1 MGYLDKS
8 ESEGIRFL
16 QTPPP
21 PQWGPAPK
29 PTKASTVKLYF
40 SLTPYLFPAKHAV
53 IVKSFIIK
61 KIIDKQ
67 ITKPLSNWALSYQVL

>member
-1 MGYLDKS
+1 MSYLDKS
-8 ESEGIRFL
+8 ESEGISFL
-16 QTPPP
+16 QTPP
-21 PQWGPAPK
+21 QWGPGPK

-40 SLTPYLFPAKHAV
+40 SLTPYLFPAKHTV